1 MRIPN
6 KKIGII
12 GGIGPQ
18 ATEFIYRKISEFS
31 QTKYGAKNNDDYP
44 YSVIESVPI
53 PDFISNKKKLE
64 TAKIML
70 FDTIKNLEKAGATRL
85 AITSNT
91 VHILLPE
98 LKSKTK
104 LGFLS
109 IIEIV
114 ALEMAQRKYKKVA
127 LLGTPVL
134 IRSGIYEKELSRYG
148 IGLILP
154 DDREQKI
161 SEEIIRGVLAGRHN
175 GAIKKKY
182 IQLLNEMFEKGAEA
196 IILGCTELPLA
207 MNYEAFGDKTINS
220 DELLAEAI
228 SDYYYKKEY
237 E

>member
-1 MRIPN
+1 MKSPG

-44 YSVIESVPI
+44 HSVIESVPI
-53 PDFISNKKKLE
+53 PDFISDKKKLGM
-64 TAKIML
+64 AKRML
-70 FDTIKNLEKAGATRL
+70 FDTIKNLEKAGATKL

-98 LKSKTK
+98 LKLQTK
-104 LGFLS
+104 LKFLS

-114 ALEMAQRKYKKVA
+114 AQEMAIRKYKKVA

-134 IRSGIYEKELSRYG
+134 IRSGLYEKELSMYG
-148 IGLILP
+148 INLILP
-154 DDREQKI
+154 DVREQNI
-161 SEEIIRGVLAGRHN
+161 SEEIIRGVIAGKHN
-175 GAIKKKY
+175 GTIKRKY
-182 IQLLNEMFEKGAEA
+182 IRLLNEMFEKGAEA
-196 IILGCTELPLA
+196 IILGCTELQLA
-207 MNYEAFGDKTINS
+207 INYEAFGEKTINS

-228 SDYYYKKEY
+228 TDYYYKKL
-237 E
+237 